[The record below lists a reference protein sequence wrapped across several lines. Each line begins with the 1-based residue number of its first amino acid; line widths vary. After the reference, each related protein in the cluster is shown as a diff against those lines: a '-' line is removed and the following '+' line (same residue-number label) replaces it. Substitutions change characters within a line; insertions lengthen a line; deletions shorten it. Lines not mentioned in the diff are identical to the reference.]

1 MRSRIGILA
10 FLSFSALIL
19 ATGGCGT
26 RPLGSGGGASSG
38 TSVPFTLAVTDQP
51 PSGVTI
57 LSFTITVTGAVL
69 ATEFAVAPVEVVLE
83 DEEEQ
88 PANRRATPIIAAV
101 VTRRI

>member
-1 MRSRIGILA
+1 MFVRK
-10 FLSFSALIL
+10 
-19 ATGGCGT
+19 
-26 RPLGSGGGASSG
+26 
-38 TSVPFTLAVTDQP
+38 
-51 PSGVTI
+51 PS
-57 LSFTITVTGAVL
+57 LTVTGAVL